1 MRPAAAASP
10 ADEAAASERY
20 LNFSTHSSLS
30 LFSPFFMMEI
40 FEFSGICRIENSTI
54 YDYLGV

>member
-20 LNFSTHSSLS
+20 LNFSTCLFLS
-30 LFSPFFMMEI
+30 LFPFFHDGN
-40 FEFSGICRIENSTI
+40 F
-54 YDYLGV
+54 